1 VKSLPNPVRKVNA
14 HVLGLDVHKM
24 MIAWVLLDRKGAAKA
39 SGEIP
44 ADPVALAALVREQI
58 GRKKAHA
65 AFEASGCSLWVFDQL
80 VTLLKGAEFVH
91 VAHAKDVRAIAN
103 SKHKNDHND
112 AWWLAYLTYEGR
124 LPEVW
129 LPTGK
134 IRDLRLVTRERMA
147 CVQERTRMMKRIR
160 AHLRQAGVGR
170 TLRPAGLSHRNGRA
184 LTRQWAAELGGQL
197 QLAIEHGLARIE
209 ALDLEVGFWEER
221 IAELAEALPEVGHL
235 SKEMPGIGLIL
246 AATVVAESGS
256 FSRFPHPKAYARCTG
271 LTPAERSSAGHQHY
285 GSITKEGSPALRW
298 ALVQAVMGCLRCKNG
313 PGVNVG
319 HWVRGMQKKL
329 GSKKKGQVAGA
340 RKLAEAIWRLFALG
354 ECFDLRKPFGP
365 LPAAAAISV
374 RKNDAA

>member
-1 VKSLPNPVRKVNA
+1 MKSLPNPVRKVNA

-24 MIAWVLLDRKGAAKA
+24 MIAWVLLDRKGATKA
-39 SGEIP
+39 YGEIP
-44 ADPVALAALVREQI
+44 AEPEALASLVRSQI

-91 VAHAKDVRAIAN
+91 VAHAKSVRAIAN

-129 LPTGK
+129 LPTGR

-170 TLRPAGLSHRNGRA
+170 TLRRAGLSHLNGRA
-184 LTRQWAAELGGQL
+184 LTRRWAAELGGQL
-197 QLAIEHGLARIE
+197 QLAIEHGLDRIE
-209 ALDLEVGFWEER
+209 ALDLEVAFWEER
-221 IAELAEALPEVGHL
+221 IEELAGRLPEVGHL
-235 SKEMPGIGLIL
+235 KKEMPGIGPIL
-246 AATVVAESGS
+246 AATIIAETGPI
-256 FSRFPHPKAYARCTG
+256 SRFPHPKAYAGYTG
-271 LTPAERSSAGHQHY
+271 LTPAERSSAGIQRN

-329 GSKKKGQVAGA
+329 GSKKKGQVAVA
-340 RKLAEAIWRLFALG
+340 RKMAEAIWRLFALG

-365 LPAAAAISV
+365 LPAAVEIALRQKPAA
-374 RKNDAA
+374 